1 MDIGEKKNYC
11 VQVYEPNLKD
21 FSDLDEEDV
30 QEEEL
35 NIINPN
41 EYEDEVNKEYSNSIL
56 VVES

>member
-1 MDIGEKKNYC
+1 

-35 NIINPN
+35 NIINTN

>member
-1 MDIGEKKNYC
+1 M
-11 VQVYEPNLKD
+11 QVYEPNLKD

-35 NIINPN
+35 NIINTN

>member
-1 MDIGEKKNYC
+1 

>member
-1 MDIGEKKNYC
+1 M
-11 VQVYEPNLKD
+11 YEPNLKD

-35 NIINPN
+35 NIINTN

>member
-1 MDIGEKKNYC
+1 
-11 VQVYEPNLKD
+11 VQVYEPNLED

-35 NIINPN
+35 NIINTN